1 MFCRVRDLTQLSGP
15 FTAIRVA
22 ALALTL
28 FVLTA
33 CTPRGA
39 PVIDA
44 TARGIG
50 HIETVFVGTTR
61 GQDSATGEDF
71 GIARSFAE
79 RYARYDVSIPPNHET
94 GKISWPKRHRPPDPA
109 HDFLTADREVYADSK
124 AFRDDLSKAL
134 RAAPKGQREAFVFVH
149 GYNNTFAEGVYR
161 LAQLGQDLGTQGVL
175 VSYSWPSRASVLG
188 YVYDRDSVL
197 FARDGLEQLLR
208 EVNAAGAE
216 RIFIVGH
223 SLGAHLTMETIRQ
236 MALSGDKSILSRI
249 SGVAL
254 MSPDIDVDVFQ
265 SQARSIGKLPQPFFI
280 FTSQRDRALSLSARL
295 TGEGD
300 RLGNVKDAAQ
310 VGNLQVTLI
319 DTSAFDVGSGHFN
332 VGNSPALIALLG
344 RLSEVDSALAGDERR
359 PSGLLP
365 GVVLTIRNATEIIL
379 SPVTQIANA
388 RRGLP

>member
-1 MFCRVRDLTQLSGP
+1 MRLAA
-15 FTAIRVA
+15 TALLLVAVA
-22 ALALTL
+22 ACAQRG
-28 FVLTA
+28 TA
-33 CTPRGA
+33 
-39 PVIDA
+39 VIDPA
-44 TARGIG
+44 ARGVG

-61 GQDSATGEDF
+61 GQDAETGAEF
-71 GIARSFAE
+71 GITRSFDE
-79 RYARYDVSIPPNHET
+79 RYARYDVSIPPEHEP
-94 GKISWPKRHRPPDPA
+94 GKITWPKRHRAPDPA
-109 HDFLTADREVYADSK
+109 RDFLTADREIYSGSA
-124 AFRDDLSKAL
+124 AFRSDLSRAL
-134 RAAPKGQREAFVFVH
+134 RAAPKGRREAFIFVH
-149 GYNNTFAEGVYR
+149 GYNTTFAEGIYR
-161 LAQLGQDLGTQGVL
+161 LAQLGQDLGTESVL

-197 FARDGLEQLLR
+197 FARDGLERLLQD
-208 EVNAAGAE
+208 VAASGAE

-223 SLGAHLTMETIRQ
+223 SLGGHLTMETLRQ
-236 MALSGDKSILSRI
+236 MALSGDDHALSRI

-265 SQARSIGKLPQPFFI
+265 SQARSIGTLPQPFFI

-300 RLGNVKDAAQ
+300 RLGNVKDPAQ

-344 RLSEVDSALAGDERR
+344 RLSEVDAALAGDERR

-379 SPVTQIANA
+379 SPVTQIANSG
-388 RRGLP
+388 RTRP